1 MSYREISAALEVMNS
16 LLAHPLADQFQYEL
30 REIVSRL
37 NRGFYYTFSA
47 WEADMEAFFRDKT
60 REGTRAAPMV
70 DHLQKIYNKIHRQ
83 KRRLFDSGFWVGEL
97 CRLRDK
103 MQRLAYSAP
112 YSAMTEA
119 TGIDMSRPLL
129 EQLSAE
135 VDLRSLQQAVDRLG
149 ADDQEALVKL
159 IEAEQPE
166 LGTNEARVEINMM
179 KMKPETLRKVQEF
192 VKGTGSDVLRG

>member
-1 MSYREISAALEVMNS
+1 
-16 LLAHPLADQFQYEL
+16 
-30 REIVSRL
+30 
-37 NRGFYYTFSA
+37 
-47 WEADMEAFFRDKT
+47 
-60 REGTRAAPMV
+60 
-70 DHLQKIYNKIHRQ
+70 
-83 KRRLFDSGFWVGEL
+83 
-97 CRLRDK
+97 

-129 EQLSAE
+129 EQLLAE
-135 VDLRSLQQAVDRLG
+135 VDLRALQQAVDRLG

>member
-1 MSYREISAALEVMNS
+1 
-16 LLAHPLADQFQYEL
+16 
-30 REIVSRL
+30 
-37 NRGFYYTFSA
+37 
-47 WEADMEAFFRDKT
+47 
-60 REGTRAAPMV
+60 MV